1 MLVSG
6 FFDGAYI
13 GQDENGAIYDRNYQ
27 AEFFARYFSSFV
39 SNGVFNKNV
48 DSFKVVPLDGRNVVV
63 KSGSCF
69 INGYFG
75 FEKEHNELILEENI
89 NSNSRIDRIILRLD
103 LSSRDITIQVLKGE
117 EAEEPTPKELN
128 RSGDIYEIALADI
141 TISSNLENITNKN
154 IKDLR
159 KNNDLCGYV
168 NHTLDEVDQ
177 NIFYNQI
184 FKYLRKSRIK
194 EKDDFKK
201 WFEDV
206 KSILNTNTVS
216 KHIVKSVFSESGVHG
231 FRYNINNN
239 KFEKFN
245 NDTQE
250 FEKIK
255 LGADTTLKKT
265 PKIILKSYMKRITIS
280 WQDTEDVTV
289 KGEIIR
295 RWKGTILVKKIGSPP
310 LSYDDGEIL
319 VNNTERNKY
328 LNDPFIDENI
338 ESNTEYY
345 YGVFPYDDEGNYN
358 VNIENIVHG
367 HENLLEEMFFSFIV
381 DLNEIDS
388 LNNITY
394 ADDSTDYTTPESW
407 DNSPLFQSIKPCL
420 LKDGKVQ
427 YYLDPNNYDLK
438 LNGEPS
444 NLNGDDGSVMVEFPS
459 LVYKMEVLENNKLK
473 FIITGN
479 QESIKND
486 DTYCKNF
493 LDYKINKI
501 NYKKIFISAYP
512 CENSNDIKS
521 KELNKTITD
530 LIGSNIETI
539 NQNLNENYFVIHHN
553 LYKLLILLGW
563 LRFKT
568 TNLQSVFNLNDTN
581 NNYTIGSLKTGG
593 LFSGCGSETPQEAIK
608 FCGIELTKA
617 SNILLL
623 GGEIYKRSNSYISN
637 DVYGNPIL
645 RLSYIFES
653 YYTNNYINKNNNKCL
668 RDVFEDGEQTNIH
681 KMQLVTGDVPQGYTF
696 DYRNNKYT
704 GENPNNIEFNNILGF
719 VPTIQGNAPRG
730 SLNKYLSMKI
740 NIMPYIMSTGYGS
753 KTISTPFLLY
763 FNTPKTLFNIIETQD
778 DKSMQ
783 NYNNFIFY
791 YMYIPPNEE

>member
-6 FFDGAYI
+6 FFDGVYM

-48 DSFKVVPLDGRNVVV
+48 DSFKVVPLDGRNIVV

-75 FEKEHNELILEENI
+75 FEKKHNELILDENI

-159 KNNDLCGYV
+159 ENNDLCGYV
-168 NHTLDEVDQ
+168 NHTLEEVDQ

-201 WFEDV
+201 WFEDI

-216 KHIVKSVFSESGVHG
+216 KHIVKSVFSESGVHN
-231 FRYNINNN
+231 FRYNINTN

-255 LGADTTLKKT
+255 LGSDTTLKKT
-265 PKIILKSYMKRITIS
+265 PKIIIKGFKKRITIS
-280 WQDTEDVTV
+280 WKDSEDITV
-289 KGEIIR
+289 KGEIVR

-328 LNDPFIDENI
+328 LNAPFVDENI

-358 VNIENIVHG
+358 VNIQNIVHG
-367 HENLLEEMFFSFIV
+367 HEVILDEMIFSFIV
-381 DLNEIDS
+381 HLSESNP

-394 ADDSTDYTTPESW
+394 ADDSEGYTDPESW
-407 DNSPLFQSIKPCL
+407 DNCPLFQAIKPCL
-420 LKDGKVQ
+420 LKDGVVQ
-427 YYLDPNNYDLK
+427 YYLNVDNYDLK
-438 LNGEPS
+438 EDGTPS
-444 NLNGDDGSVMVEFPS
+444 NLNGDDGNVMVEFPS
-459 LVYKMEVLENNKLK
+459 IIYKIEPFGEDAYKCSISTNLEKY
-473 FIITGN
+473 
-479 QESIKND
+479 KND
-486 DTYCKNF
+486 NTWIKSHLEYS
-493 LDYKINKI
+493 YNK
-501 NYKKIFISAYP
+501 YSKKIYISCFI
-512 CENSNDIKS
+512 CETQNENFSSKKTNKTLLELTKNTINEIYNKFQNSNTNDF
-521 KELNKTITD
+521 L
-530 LIGSNIETI
+530 
-539 NQNLNENYFVIHHN
+539 
-553 LYKLLILLGW
+553 LYQGKVKLLFLLGF

-568 TNLQSVFNLNDTN
+568 TQLQKIFNVDWFNALNIPEEKR
-581 NNYTIGSLKTGG
+581 YRIGSLTTGG

-608 FCGIELTKA
+608 FFGIEIPKTA
-617 SNILLL
+617 TNYILL
-623 GGEIYKRSNSYISN
+623 GGLEADEYRTTSGNFTNITNYLFLIKNYFYKTNFNKNIKDIYENNKTNIN
-637 DVYGNPIL
+637 KIHENTA
-645 RLSYIFES
+645 S
-653 YYTNNYINKNNNKCL
+653 YYAPYGGSVINEFSSKKCNDFKIYENYGYMNRFEEKLKEYESTNNTYLTINNNIFSGTVRPNDYLNRRLCSIL
-668 RDVFEDGEQTNIH
+668 FLTNS
-681 KMQLVTGDVPQGYTF
+681 KDFLYTTF
-696 DYRNNKYT
+696 VADKGT
-704 GENPNNIEFNNILGF
+704 QFN
-719 VPTIQGNAPRG
+719 
-730 SLNKYLSMKI
+730 
-740 NIMPYIMSTGYGS
+740 
-753 KTISTPFLLY
+753 
-763 FNTPKTLFNIIETQD
+763 
-778 DKSMQ
+778 
-783 NYNNFIFY
+783 FY
-791 YMYIPPNEE
+791 YMYLPPNEE

>member
-13 GQDENGAIYDRNYQ
+13 GQDENGAIYDRSYQ

-48 DSFKVVPLDGRNVVV
+48 DSFKVVPLDGLNIVV

-75 FEKEHNELILEENI
+75 FEKEHNELILDENI
-89 NSNSRIDRIILRLD
+89 NSNSRVDRIILRLD

-141 TISSNLENITNKN
+141 TISSNLENITNEN

-159 KNNDLCGYV
+159 ENNDLCGYV
-168 NHTLDEVDQ
+168 NHTLEEVDQ

-194 EKDDFKK
+194 EKDEFKK
-201 WFEDV
+201 WFEDI
-206 KSILNTNTVS
+206 KSVLNTNTVS
-216 KHIVKSVFSESGVHG
+216 KHIVKSVFSESGVHN
-231 FRYNINNN
+231 FRYNINTN

-280 WQDTEDVTV
+280 WKDTEDVTV
-289 KGEIIR
+289 KGEIVR

-328 LNDPFIDENI
+328 LNTPFIDENI
-338 ESNTEYY
+338 ESNIEYF

-358 VNIENIVHG
+358 VNIQNIVHG

-381 DLNEIDS
+381 DLNES
-388 LNNITY
+388 NTLNNITY
-394 ADDSTDYTTPESW
+394 ADDSEQYTDPESW
-407 DNSPLFQSIKPCL
+407 KHSPLIQSIKPCL
-420 LKDGKVQ
+420 LKDGQVN

-444 NLNGDDGSVMVEFPS
+444 NLNGDDGDVMIEFPA
-459 LVYKMEVLENNKLK
+459 LIFKMEFIEDLKVKFTITADEETIKNNNDENWIKVHLDYYNGLKISNKFYHSVYMCTEMNNQLSSIPTNNKLP
-473 FIITGN
+473 
-479 QESIKND
+479 S
-486 DTYCKNF
+486 F
-493 LDYKINKI
+493 LKL
-501 NYKKIFISAYP
+501 
-512 CENSNDIKS
+512 NDIIEK
-521 KELNKTITD
+521 LNKK
-530 LIGSNIETI
+530 
-539 NQNLNENYFVIHHN
+539 NENNFFIHQCTT
-553 LYKLLILLGW
+553 KLLTLLGW
-563 LRFKT
+563 LIFKT
-568 TNLQSVFNLNDTN
+568 TNLQKVFNLKNNDK
-581 NNYTIGSLKTGG
+581 YTIGSLKTGG
-593 LFSGCGSETPQEAIK
+593 LFSGCGSETPQNAVK
-608 FCGIELTKA
+608 FFGIEIPYTNNNLLGKIIVGGGELVRYYRC
-617 SNILLL
+617 SNSYCDNHIEKGQVKYTYNNVFKEKGSDGL
-623 GGEIYKRSNSYISN
+623 GGEHVTTVLDVDNIGVNGNLGANPQLFTLCNNFKDYEKYGFLGYRDSNSKYPQSLTKDNYLAFQNNLGSAGRGTYLFSMIFLDSN
-637 DVYGNPIL
+637 TVYRI
-645 RLSYIFES
+645 
-653 YYTNNYINKNNNKCL
+653 
-668 RDVFEDGEQTNIH
+668 
-681 KMQLVTGDVPQGYTF
+681 
-696 DYRNNKYT
+696 
-704 GENPNNIEFNNILGF
+704 
-719 VPTIQGNAPRG
+719 
-730 SLNKYLSMKI
+730 
-740 NIMPYIMSTGYGS
+740 
-753 KTISTPFLLY
+753 
-763 FNTPKTLFNIIETQD
+763 
-778 DKSMQ
+778 
-783 NYNNFIFY
+783 NYNTNEQKHIINGCLY
-791 YMYIPPNEE
+791 YMYLPPNEE

>member
-194 EKDDFKK
+194 EKDEFKK
-201 WFEDV
+201 WFEDI

-216 KHIVKSVFSESGVHG
+216 KHIVKSVFSESGVHN
-231 FRYNINNN
+231 FRYNINTN

-250 FEKIK
+250 FEKVK

-280 WQDTEDVTV
+280 WKDSEDVTV
-289 KGEIIR
+289 KREIVR

-444 NLNGDDGSVMVEFPS
+444 NLNGDDGDVMVEFPP
-459 LVYKMEVLENNKLK
+459 LIYKMEILENKKIKFYLTVYSEDLKNKDEWEK
-473 FIITGN
+473 IH
-479 QESIKND
+479 
-486 DTYCKNF
+486 
-493 LDYKINKI
+493 LDYNFNNISNNI
-501 NYKKIFISAYP
+501 YISAYL
-512 CENSNDIKS
+512 CSIENDYIFSKNTNDIVNNLK
-521 KELNKTITD
+521 KETLQQICNKLLNKNNNSFI
-530 LIGSNIETI
+530 
-539 NQNLNENYFVIHHN
+539 IHHVIVQ
-553 LYKLLILLGW
+553 LLFLLGF

-568 TNLQSVFNLNDTN
+568 TNLQKIFNLKSGNT
-581 NNYTIGSLKTGG
+581 YKVGSLKTGG
-593 LFSGCGSETPQEAIK
+593 LFSGCGSSTQQEAVK
-608 FCGIELTKA
+608 FCGIELTI
-617 SNILLL
+617 NNEIVL
-623 GGEIYKRSNSYISN
+623 GGVEQYYLRSVSPIGNYTQVSHSYQLYTTYNKFFIDNINSYLQHLYSN
-637 DVYGNPIL
+637 NKK
-645 RLSYIFES
+645 YINYLFLGGGATRQPPS
-653 YYTNNYINKNNNKCL
+653 TNNYTSFSTIYSKTPNTFEYIKNTGFLLKYDETLKIESTNKTYLTLNNNICPAGGSHIPSFAQEFYKCTFKL
-668 RDVFEDGEQTNIH
+668 NDINNFATILN
-681 KMQLVTGDVPQGYTF
+681 GY
-696 DYRNNKYT
+696 NSHSN
-704 GENPNNIEFNNILGF
+704 
-719 VPTIQGNAPRG
+719 
-730 SLNKYLSMKI
+730 
-740 NIMPYIMSTGYGS
+740 
-753 KTISTPFLLY
+753 PFL
-763 FNTPKTLFNIIETQD
+763 
-778 DKSMQ
+778 
-783 NYNNFIFY
+783 FY
-791 YMYIPPNEE
+791 YMYLPPNEE